1 VDAANA
7 RLLLD
12 KLVDTLEPRTARLVL
27 DSARDIFNAR
37 GLASKE
43 KAYAAFV
50 VANALFQANDRAKGC
65 EWVRT
70 ATELDSLRESYRKLL
85 DQCQR

>member
-1 VDAANA
+1 MNSSAAFLTPPPFRTFKHAA
-7 RLLLD
+7 R
-12 KLVDTLEPRTARLVL
+12 K
-27 DSARDIFNAR
+27 SASAHDIFNAP
-37 GLASKE
+37 GLVPQD

-50 VANALFQANDRAKGC
+50 VANAFFQANDRRRGC